1 MYGHINVKSHSSVIK
16 NASHLKCDPVML
28 NAWFTMIWG
37 IVVPSCSVSGRTNI
51 SFLFGLLNH
60 EDEGTM
66 VLMMSETTHST
77 TQNHIQKTWVFY
89 QQVSETIILQQAV
102 NSKFCWTST
111 FPSWTL
117 HCRSLLPL
125 YICVCVCVY
134 MGPCIV
140 IIF

>member
-1 MYGHINVKSHSSVIK
+1 
-16 NASHLKCDPVML
+16 
-28 NAWFTMIWG
+28 
-37 IVVPSCSVSGRTNI
+37 
-51 SFLFGLLNH
+51 LFGLLNH

-111 FPSWTL
+111 FSSWIL
-117 HCRSLLPL
+117 HRRSLLPL
-125 YICVCVCVY
+125 YLCVCVCVCMRVCVGARVRTY
-134 MGPCIV
+134 LHGPVLRNNNLI
-140 IIF
+140 